1 MTRKPWSHVR
11 ILIYRTLAIFRRKE
25 KKMGA
30 DKSKRLPIDEIRK
43 SKETSHK
50 YFVTTRRLIILSCI
64 TKGLL
69 SSESRTAVIIH

>member
-11 ILIYRTLAIFRRKE
+11 ILIYRTWAIFRRKE

-43 SKETSHK
+43 SEETSHK
-50 YFVTTRRLIILSCI
+50 Y
-64 TKGLL
+64 
-69 SSESRTAVIIH
+69 